1 MYPIFRSKN
10 SLAEYSNQ
18 GRNSD
23 VEDDPFTERMP
34 GSWLTEAMQHLT
46 DRFGYLK
53 YSSLKYS
60 I

>member
-1 MYPIFRSKN
+1 MKGTKGDEEVIP
-10 SLAEYSNQ
+10 
-18 GRNSD
+18 
-23 VEDDPFTERMP
+23 EDDPFTERMP
-34 GSWLTEAMQHLT
+34 GSWPTEAMQHLT